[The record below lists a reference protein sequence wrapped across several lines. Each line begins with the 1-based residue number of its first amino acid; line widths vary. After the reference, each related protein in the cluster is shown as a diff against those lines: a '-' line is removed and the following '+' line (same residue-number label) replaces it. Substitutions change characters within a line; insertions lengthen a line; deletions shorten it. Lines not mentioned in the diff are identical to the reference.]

1 MSTSFVIIS
10 NFRSKDSDTKPDHD
24 DDDKGF
30 TNQEIMLEAAAAAAR
45 ASLMR
50 RKWSNL
56 GLGDPG
62 KKVAKNTA
70 DILQRWQKH
79 DRNSA
84 NQANERLINQRSFV
98 GFGKSFP
105 CVSSFD
111 QSTFSNVFHS
121 STIKTETFMISRNP
135 TTWP

>member
-62 KKVAKNTA
+62 KKVAKT
-70 DILQRWQKH
+70 
-79 DRNSA
+79 
-84 NQANERLINQRSFV
+84 RLISCR
-98 GFGKSFP
+98 GGKN
-105 CVSSFD
+105 
-111 QSTFSNVFHS
+111 T
-121 STIKTETFMISRNP
+121 TEIQQTRQMNG
-135 TTWP
+135 